1 MTACDTAHVFTICF
15 YDYDILSLIEMFR
28 GAVFQKT
35 DHLIDTRQRSMEV
48 GSWLLSVTC
57 RCTNAKDEI
66 VRLPRRHCTLVDSFV
81 LV

>member
-48 GSWLLSVTC
+48 GS
-57 RCTNAKDEI
+57 
-66 VRLPRRHCTLVDSFV
+66 
-81 LV
+81 